1 MNKTYSRIVWENYP
15 SDKTPVN
22 ERNLNKIDVAVDEM
36 DNRIIVLEETKAT
49 KVEVSPL
56 FKEVAYDEQTGI
68 ITFTRKNGA
77 TVTIDTPMEK
87 IQTGIY
93 YNPIT
98 EMLVLPLIDGTSMEV
113 DLSRLMKFDEFID
126 SDTIAFSVKANGTVT
141 AIVKEESIE
150 EKHLRPDYLADIK
163 TEVAKAQASQQAA
176 ATSETNAKKSEQAA
190 KVSQEAAKES
200 ENSASESKDL
210 ATISASDAARKA
222 TEASNS
228 AAAAKTSETNAKTSE
243 TNTES
248 NKNSAANSAF
258 SAAASASMATQKSAD
273 ALNYAKQAQ
282 SYAIG
287 TGGVRPN
294 EAADN
299 AKKYYEQCKRISEGF
314 AGALLPMGTVA
325 FINLPQLSSVESG
338 WMYNISDSFV
348 TNGEFKEG
356 VGYVI
361 SAGSN
366 VYKTA
371 DGYWDVLAGTPV
383 TTVNGQTGNVVISSL
398 PANGGNADT
407 VDGKHAIDLQNYNN
421 LSNKPN
427 IPSVGNGIVTIKQNG
442 ANKGSF
448 TMNQSGNTTI
458 ELTDNDTTYGL
469 ASQLS
474 NGLMSASDKVN
485 LEKVLYLESK
495 SVTEKNRGINGGY
508 NHVVLQIDAWAT
520 GWFFLIAGIRSGIND
535 ENTLLNLYLINTD
548 KPGAGENYLAAN
560 GTSRLTRAM
569 HLQVSGIFYANINTH
584 FKLCVYTQNNFD
596 YESAD
601 MQAVLIR
608 KS

>member
-1 MNKTYSRIVWENYP
+1 M
-15 SDKTPVN
+15 
-22 ERNLNKIDVAVDEM
+22 
-36 DNRIIVLEETKAT
+36 
-49 KVEVSPL
+49 
-56 FKEVAYDEQTGI
+56 
-68 ITFTRKNGA
+68 
-77 TVTIDTPMEK
+77 
-87 IQTGIY
+87 
-93 YNPIT
+93 
-98 EMLVLPLIDGTSMEV
+98 
-113 DLSRLMKFDEFID
+113 
-126 SDTIAFSVKANGTVT
+126 
-141 AIVKEESIE
+141 
-150 EKHLRPDYLADIK
+150 
-163 TEVAKAQASQQAA
+163 
-176 ATSETNAKKSEQAA
+176 
-190 KVSQEAAKES
+190 
-200 ENSASESKDL
+200 
-210 ATISASDAARKA
+210 
-222 TEASNS
+222 
-228 AAAAKTSETNAKTSE
+228 
-243 TNTES
+243 
-248 NKNSAANSAF
+248 
-258 SAAASASMATQKSAD
+258 
-273 ALNYAKQAQ
+273 
-282 SYAIG
+282 
-287 TGGVRPN
+287 
-294 EAADN
+294 
-299 AKKYYEQCKRISEGF
+299 
-314 AGALLPMGTVA
+314 
-325 FINLPQLSSVESG
+325 
-338 WMYNISDSFV
+338 
-348 TNGEFKEG
+348 
-356 VGYVI
+356 
-361 SAGSN
+361 
-366 VYKTA
+366 YKTA

-383 TTVNGQTGNVVISSL
+383 TTVNGQTGNVVISAL

-520 GWFFLIAGIRSGIND
+520 GWFFLIAGIRSGISD